1 MITAHAP
8 AGYIGAQLLRRLKPA
23 QLSARAWSLYGA
35 ISGILPDVDMLWFY
49 LVDHGH
55 VHHHRYP
62 THWPLLW
69 LLALICALLY
79 WHKTRR
85 PAAAIALLVA
95 VNGMVHM
102 FLDSIVGD
110 IFWLMPW
117 RDTPFSFF
125 TVTARYQPWWLNF
138 ILHWSFLLELVLWVW
153 AAALYLRQRRQ
164 AHER

>member
-8 AGYIGAQLLRRLKPA
+8 AGYIGAQLLYRLKPA
-23 QLSARAWSLYGA
+23 TVSARAWSLYGVA
-35 ISGILPDVDMLWFY
+35 SGLLPDIDMLWFY

-69 LLALICALLY
+69 LLALVGALHY
-79 WHKTRR
+79 WRKTRR
-85 PAAAIALLVA
+85 PAAAVALLVA

-102 FLDSIVGD
+102 LLDSIVGD

-125 TVTARYQPWWLNF
+125 TVSARYQPWWLNF
-138 ILHWSFLLELVLWVW
+138 ILHWSFLLELALWAW
-153 AAALYLRQRRQ
+153 AAALFLRQRRQ
-164 AHER
+164 AHAR

>member
-8 AGYIGAQLLRRLKPA
+8 AGYIGAQLLYRLKPA
-23 QLSARAWSLYGA
+23 TVSARAWSLYGVA
-35 ISGILPDVDMLWFY
+35 SGLLPDIDMLWFY

-69 LLALICALLY
+69 LLALVGALHY
-79 WHKTRR
+79 WRKTRR
-85 PAAAIALLVA
+85 PAAAVALLVA

-102 FLDSIVGD
+102 LLDSIVGD

-117 RDTPFSFF
+117 CDTPFSFVHCQCALSAVVAQF
-125 TVTARYQPWWLNF
+125 HSA
-138 ILHWSFLLELVLWVW
+138 LVVP
-153 AAALYLRQRRQ
+153 AGACPVGVGRRTFP
-164 AHER
+164 APAEASA